1 MGSQKSLRVK
11 FNKFLTL
18 RSTRPQTAKIARFS
32 LSCCFYTSQTVT
44 ENYFRYP
51 RVVTRSRNHFTA
63 VPQASTPSHCGVFRV
78 FFTHFLTFRTFS
90 LEILTFSPKRGNG
103 NACPLFFPAPSGFKA
118 TFVIILAGLRWL
130 YGALMLQPRK
140 TLKNTKFRCFL
151 ENLCFLRSKAFHRV
165 SLHRQKV

>member
-51 RVVTRSRNHFTA
+51 RVVTRSRNYFTA
-63 VPQASTPSHCGVFRV
+63 VPQASTPNHCGVFRV
-78 FFTHFLTFRTFS
+78 FFTPFLTFCTFS
-90 LEILTFSPKRGNG
+90 LETLTFSPKRGNG
-103 NACPLFFPAPSGFKA
+103 NACPLFFPAPSGFEA
-118 TFVIILAGLRWL
+118 TIVIVLAGLRWL

-140 TLKNTKFRCFL
+140 TLKNTKFRCF
-151 ENLCFLRSKAFHRV
+151 FGK
-165 SLHRQKV
+165 SLFSSLKSVP